1 MTEGLE
7 NTGSKGGRSQDS
19 SLPLLITDEI
29 GGGSVHRARGLK
41 KLYNL

>member
-1 MTEGLE
+1 VTEGLE

-29 GGGSVHRARGLK
+29 GGVPIGRGG
-41 KLYNL
+41 

>member
-7 NTGSKGGRSQDS
+7 NTGSEGGRSQDS

-29 GGGSVHRARGLK
+29 GGVPIGRGG
-41 KLYNL
+41 